1 MASKGCA
8 IWSNDSEDA
17 PLLSIRRLLLVD
29 HIELSSGGFVKEKSQ
44 RSVSSSQRCGL
55 GQTVHLCIRLFQFA
69 F

>member
-1 MASKGCA
+1 MASEGCA

-29 HIELSSGGFVKEKSQ
+29 HIELSSRGFVKEKSQ
-44 RSVSSSQRCGL
+44 RSVSSSQHCAL
-55 GQTVHLCIRLFQFA
+55 GQTLHLRIQLFQFA